1 MLDANYFLTLIYRR
15 GILTSVVNLLPKGVL
30 IMRRIL
36 EDVEKKLARLERN
49 AEAIDRQLGLTD
61 ANSYRHTRREV
72 GQAAAD
78 QLSIDREVRSLGE
91 EY

>member
-1 MLDANYFLTLIYRR
+1 
-15 GILTSVVNLLPKGVL
+15 
-30 IMRRIL
+30 MRRIL

-49 AEAIDRQLGLTD
+49 AEAIDRQLGLAD
-61 ANSYRHTRREV
+61 ANRYRHTRQELGEV
-72 GQAAAD
+72 VAN

>member
-1 MLDANYFLTLIYRR
+1 LGLADANR
-15 GILTSVVNLLPKGVL
+15 
-30 IMRRIL
+30 
-36 EDVEKKLARLERN
+36 
-49 AEAIDRQLGLTD
+49 
-61 ANSYRHTRREV
+61 YRHTRREV

>member
-15 GILTSVVNLLPKGVL
+15 GILTPVVNLLPKGVL

-49 AEAIDRQLGLTD
+49 AEAIDRQLGLAD
-61 ANSYRHTRREV
+61 ANRYRHTRREV

>member
-1 MLDANYFLTLIYRR
+1 
-15 GILTSVVNLLPKGVL
+15 
-30 IMRRIL
+30 MRRIL
-36 EDVEKKLARLERN
+36 EDVEKKLARLERE

-61 ANSYRHTRREV
+61 ANRYRHTRREV

>member
-1 MLDANYFLTLIYRR
+1 MVIAIYFLTLIYHID
-15 GILTSVVNLLPKGVL
+15 ILTPVVNLLPKGVL

-49 AEAIDRQLGLTD
+49 AEAIDRQLGLAD
-61 ANSYRHTRREV
+61 ANRYRHTRREV

-78 QLSIDREVRSLGE
+78 QLSIDRELRSMGE
-91 EY
+91 EW

>member
-1 MLDANYFLTLIYRR
+1 
-15 GILTSVVNLLPKGVL
+15 
-30 IMRRIL
+30 MRRIL

-49 AEAIDRQLGLTD
+49 EEAIDRQCGLTD
-61 ANSYRHTRREV
+61 ANRYRPTRREV

>member
-1 MLDANYFLTLIYRR
+1 MLDANKCLTRIYRY
-15 GILTSVVNLLPKGVL
+15 GILTPVVNLLPQGVL

-49 AEAIDRQLGLTD
+49 EEAVDRQLGLTD
-61 ANSYRHTRREV
+61 ANRYRHTRREV

>member
-1 MLDANYFLTLIYRR
+1 MLDANYFLTLIYHID
-15 GILTSVVNLLPKGVL
+15 ILTPVVNLLPKGVL

-49 AEAIDRQLGLTD
+49 AEAIDRQLGLAD
-61 ANSYRHTRREV
+61 ANRYRHTRREV

>member
-1 MLDANYFLTLIYRR
+1 MLDANYFLTLIYHID
-15 GILTSVVNLLPKGVL
+15 ILTPVVNLLPKGVL

-49 AEAIDRQLGLTD
+49 AEAIDR
-61 ANSYRHTRREV
+61 
-72 GQAAAD
+72 
-78 QLSIDREVRSLGE
+78 EVRSLGE

>member
-1 MLDANYFLTLIYRR
+1 MLDANYFLTLIYHID
-15 GILTSVVNLLPKGVL
+15 ILTPVVNLLPKGVL

-36 EDVEKKLARLERN
+36 EDVEKKLARLERE
-49 AEAIDRQLGLTD
+49 AEAIDRQLGLAD
-61 ANSYRHTRREV
+61 ANRYRHTRREV

>member
-1 MLDANYFLTLIYRR
+1 MLDANYFLTLIYHID
-15 GILTSVVNLLPKGVL
+15 ILTPVVNLLPKGVL

-36 EDVEKKLARLERN
+36 EDVEKKLARLERE
-49 AEAIDRQLGLTD
+49 AEALDRQLGLTD
-61 ANSYRHTRREV
+61 ANRYRHTRREV